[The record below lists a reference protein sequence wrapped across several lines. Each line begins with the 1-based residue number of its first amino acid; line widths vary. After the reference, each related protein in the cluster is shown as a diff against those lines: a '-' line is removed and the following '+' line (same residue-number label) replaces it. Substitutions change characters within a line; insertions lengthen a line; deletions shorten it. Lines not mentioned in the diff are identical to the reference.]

1 MYNNDQIGDRIK
13 KVRKALSLTQKEFAD
28 ELGISR
34 TTISSYEKKQHTP
47 PEALV
52 RLMASVYNINI
63 NYLISNEEPMFIDMN
78 HPCLIPQDKM
88 QTFENFC
95 KDYGFN
101 TNTISQKILQEVL
114 TLVMNMPDNKKYIV
128 YELLK
133 LINEINNAD

>member
-1 MYNNDQIGDRIK
+1 MYNNNDQIGDRIK

-28 ELGISR
+28 KLGISR

-47 PEALV
+47 PEALI

-78 HPCLIPQDKM
+78 HLIPQDKM

-101 TNTISQKILQEVL
+101 TNTVSQKILQEVL
-114 TLVMNMPDNKKYIV
+114 TLIMSMPDNKKYIV